1 MQRQPTADVL
11 KRAIR
16 AKICTACYQRPAGS
30 ESLSSE
36 VPRDCEPLCPIFLN
50 VPRLINVASVCA
62 DAPVSYES
70 SLKELVCA
78 RCTLAPSS
86 GEYCSEYN
94 ARTCPLSR
102 YARDVLGLIQQIGL
116 RREGPAPRSLQ

>member
-1 MQRQPTADVL
+1 MQRHPTTDVL

-16 AKICTACYQRPAGS
+16 AKVCTQCYQRPAGS
-30 ESLSSE
+30 ESLTSD
-36 VPRDCEPLCPIFLN
+36 VPRTCEPLCPIFRN
-50 VPRLINVASVCA
+50 VPRIIDLATVCA
-62 DAPVSYES
+62 DAPASYENL
-70 SLKELVCA
+70 LKQLVCA

-102 YARDVLGLIQQIGL
+102 YARDVLQLIDQIGL
-116 RREGPAPRSLQ
+116 RRQGSAPSNLQ